1 MKKCGI
7 WGLFPHFPDVV
18 MGTHYAMGQLIY
30 FSDLTD
36 LGASLLAFICAVQD
50 MRLFSLCCRNYRG
63 LVQNEFENVLCYCVR
78 KYLATLFQ
86 KKKNLACF
94 LFASMT
100 HFAMRRSLNLTCI
113 FVFYLF
119 LYSKLVPCAAVSNLL
134 ILAFLVPIFVYAAE
148 KSFKNAPK

>member
-1 MKKCGI
+1 
-7 WGLFPHFPDVV
+7 
-18 MGTHYAMGQLIY
+18 MGQLIY

-86 KKKNLACF
+86 KKPR
-94 LFASMT
+94 LFFVRLDDTFCDA
-100 HFAMRRSLNLTCI
+100 ALTK
-113 FVFYLF
+113 LD
-119 LYSKLVPCAAVSNLL
+119 LYFRFLL
-134 ILAFLVPIFVYAAE
+134 ICVF
-148 KSFKNAPK
+148 